1 MCLKQVLSHSLS
13 LTHCLPLA
21 EEERSGRRRP
31 PLKTGARNGRGEG
44 EVGTIAGT
52 ETGAVTVHTYSTGR
66 KLFCRERLLRK
77 RLYLSRAEQ
86 GPYCQLNTNTA
97 AVTRSQPRV
106 DRVLCTIKA
115 FRAQYTC
122 TRHKIDQF
130 WGRGFFPLSS
140 FPLLPCRVSP
150 DFLSPTSSRIPR
162 SGQAKHRLFFSPSVR
177 ETQIHPLG
185 PLEVLFGTRHRAVSV
200 RRQQI

>member
-52 ETGAVTVHTYSTGR
+52 ETGPVTVHTYSTGR
-66 KLFCRERLLRK
+66 KLFCLERLLRK

-86 GPYCQLNTNTA
+86 GPYCQLNTNTT

-106 DRVLCTIKA
+106 DRALCTIKA

-122 TRHKIDQF
+122 TRYKIDQF
-130 WGRGFFPLSS
+130 GGRGFFFPLSS
-140 FPLLPCRVSP
+140 FPLLPCRLSP
-150 DFLSPTSSRIPR
+150 DFVPNLVANPQIR
-162 SGQAKHRLFFSPSVR
+162 SGQTQTILFA
-177 ETQIHPLG
+177 
-185 PLEVLFGTRHRAVSV
+185 FGTRDPDPPA
-200 RRQQI
+200 